1 MLAILAMLSDIPT
14 YVLTL
19 VEQITGKDMTAIST
33 MIGDIFSAVID
44 LVSKIG

>member
-14 YVLTL
+14 FVLSL
-19 VEQITGKDMTAIST
+19 IEQITGKDMASVST

-44 LVSKIG
+44 FVSKA

>member
-14 YVLTL
+14 FVLSL
-19 VEQITGKDMTAIST
+19 VEQFTGKDMASVST

-44 LVSKIG
+44 FVSKIG

>member
-14 YVLTL
+14 FVLSL
-19 VEQITGKDMTAIST
+19 IEQITGKDMASVST

-44 LVSKIG
+44 FVGKA

>member
-14 YVLTL
+14 YVLAF
-19 VEQITGKDMTAIST
+19 VEQLTGKDMASVST

-44 LVSKIG
+44 FISKA

>member
-14 YVLTL
+14 FVLSL
-19 VEQITGKDMTAIST
+19 IEQITGKDMASVST

-44 LVSKIG
+44 FVGKIG

>member
-14 YVLTL
+14 FVLSL
-19 VEQITGKDMTAIST
+19 VEQFTGKDMASVST

-44 LVSKIG
+44 FVSKVG